1 MKRIKL
7 VIAYD
12 GTQYCGWQLQPGEPT
27 IEAELNRALS
37 ELLGEEIT
45 VIGASRTDSGV
56 HALGNVAVFDTESR
70 IPAEKIAQ
78 AVNQRLPEDI
88 RVQSSEEVSPD
99 FHPRRCVSRKTYVYQ
114 ILNRRIA
121 LPTERYYST
130 YIYYALDVELMQRAA
145 AYFIG
150 EHDYKS
156 FCSVKT
162 QALDTVR
169 TIYHLDVDRIGDKI
183 TITVTGSGFL
193 YNMIRIIAGT
203 LLEVGRGAYPPEAV
217 QAILEGRDR
226 SLAGPTAP
234 AQGLTLMKIEYANEE
249 GKEENV

>member
-12 GTQYCGWQLQPGEPT
+12 GTNYCGWQLQPGQPT
-27 IEAELNRALS
+27 VEAQLNRALS
-37 ELLGEEIT
+37 ELLGEEII

-56 HALGNVAVFDTESR
+56 HAEGNVAVFDTESR

-78 AVNQRLPEDI
+78 AVNQHLPEDI
-88 RVQSSEEVSPD
+88 RVQSSKEVAAD
-99 FHPRRCVSRKTYVYQ
+99 FHPRRCVSRKTYEYR

-121 LPTERYYST
+121 LPTERFYNSF
-130 YIYYALDVELMQRAA
+130 IYYQLDMELMQKAA
-145 AYFIG
+145 SYLVG
-150 EHDYKS
+150 EHDFKS

-162 QALDTVR
+162 QVTDTVR
-169 TIYHLDVDRIGDKI
+169 TIYQLDLSKSGDII
-183 TITVTGSGFL
+183 TITVIGSGFL

-203 LLEVGRGAYPPEAV
+203 LIEVGRGAYPPEKV
-217 QAILEGRDR
+217 KEMLYGCDR

-234 AQGLTLMKIEYANEE
+234 AQGLTLKKIDYSNEE
-249 GKEENV
+249 GTREDV